1 MTTGRH
7 NCWVTSPIVGFLG
20 PRGTFT
26 EQALLSQPDLAAG
39 QHRMFKSMPAVLNA
53 VETGELDLGF
63 AAIENS
69 IEGTVNATIDTLVD
83 SDTLKIQRE
92 VAIPIS
98 MQLFAEAGVA
108 LSEIEQVVSFPH
120 ATAQCRI
127 WLREN
132 MAHASHIA
140 ANSTADAVRRIAE
153 DAAGGT
159 TSKVAAIGNAL
170 AGQIYG
176 IEPVASDIQDSDS
189 NQTRFVVV
197 ARSGIPAMTGHDRT
211 TIVIFQRNDR
221 PGSLVSILHEFS
233 ARQINLT
240 NLASRP
246 TKKGLG
252 DYCFIIDLE
261 GHIADEVVADALKN
275 IVARHADV
283 KVIGSYP
290 AIGAEASENRHKV
303 SSSWNQATAWM
314 DSLRAEMRPSSL
326 PSDRVALVG
335 TLDAR
340 GHGDV
345 VREVLDEHVSLSRNE
360 AGCLRFEVTEDE
372 EIDGLFHFREVF
384 TDQSAFESHQRRARS
399 SLWWQKT
406 QHFPRDFHVTEA

>member
-1 MTTGRH
+1 MFGH
-7 NCWVTSPIVGFLG
+7 NWVVTSPIVGFLG

-53 VETGELDLGF
+53 VESGELDLGF

-98 MQLFAEAGVA
+98 MQLFAASGVELA
-108 LSEIEQVVSFPH
+108 NVESVVSFPH
-120 ATAQCRI
+120 ATAQCRN

-132 MAHASHIA
+132 MAGASHVA
-140 ANSTADAVRRIAE
+140 ANSTADAVRHIAE
-153 DAAGGT
+153 LAADGGGAN
-159 TSKVAAIGNAL
+159 VAAIGNAL
-170 AGQIYG
+170 AGEIYG
-176 IEPVASDIQDSDS
+176 ISPVARDIQDSAS

-211 TIVIFQRNDR
+211 TIVIFQRADR

-233 ARQINLT
+233 ARKINLT

-290 AIGAEASENRHKV
+290 AIGANASENRHQV
-303 SSSWNQATAWM
+303 SSAWNKATAWM

-326 PSDRVALVG
+326 PADQVCLVG

-345 VREVLDEHVSLSRNE
+345 VRSVLDEHVALSRRE
-360 AGCLRFEVTEDE
+360 PGCLRFDVTEDE

-384 TDQSAFESHQRRARS
+384 TDQSAFESHQLRTRS
-399 SLWWQKT
+399 SVWWEKT